1 VVTQLGI
8 PIDSLNYLL
17 STLVRDYFHI
27 SNYLKKELMV
37 KKDFLDLIP
46 NRAGADMGSDL
57 VFIHIAGLRVKSFQ
71 THTRGLKECIDY
83 MLSHNVESVAV
94 EATGVY
100 WLNFFDLCHES
111 NLDAWL
117 INPKYT
123 KTRAEKKTDVQ
134 DAIWIQ
140 RLHSADFLEKSF
152 MPNNEVRALREYV
165 RTRENYISERARK
178 VNQMN
183 KALIQMNIRI
193 DNVISQIHGVSGMKM
208 INAILAG
215 ERNAEKLIEM
225 CDVRIKSKKSEALR
239 DALQGNYQPQYLF
252 TLKMALEDYTYLDQK
267 IKNCDSYIEKQLIEM
282 CKDLQEPEQI
292 NKPKAIRHNKPK
304 IDNLQMI
311 MQTLTGGVDL
321 TTIPGI
327 TNYSLLRLTSE
338 LGNNVDAW
346 PSHKHFTSFLNLSP
360 RQNQSGK
367 SNKRPKSNRASH
379 RAGQIFRELAQSV
392 MNSKHQSLGLFGR
405 RLKSKK
411 GPQIAIKALARK
423 IAKMYYIC
431 SKRQMEYI
439 EPGIDTYTEKN
450 KIRTINRLRSQAA
463 KLGFQLE
470 EVKVA

>member
-1 VVTQLGI
+1 MA
-8 PIDSLNYLL
+8 
-17 STLVRDYFHI
+17 
-27 SNYLKKELMV
+27 KKN
-37 KKDFLDLIP
+37 FLDLIP
-46 NRAGADMGSDL
+46 NRAGADMGSEF
-57 VFIHIAGLRVKSFQ
+57 VFIHIAGQKVESFK

-83 MLSHNVESVAV
+83 MLSHNIESVAV

-111 NLDAWL
+111 KLDAWL

-123 KTRAEKKTDVQ
+123 KTRAGKKTDVQ

-152 MPNNEVRALREYV
+152 MPSSKVRTLREYV

-208 INAILAG
+208 INAILSG
-215 ERNAEKLIEM
+215 ERNIERLIEM
-225 CDVRIKSKKSEALR
+225 CDVRIRNKKSKELR
-239 DALQGNYQPQYLF
+239 DALRGNYQPEYLF
-252 TLKMALEDYTYLDQK
+252 SLKMALEDYIYVGQK
-267 IKNCDSYIEKQLIEM
+267 IKDCDSYIEKQLLNI
-282 CKDLQEPEQI
+282 KDALQEPVQI
-292 NKPKAIRHNKPK
+292 NKPKAIRHNKPQ
-304 IDNLQMI
+304 IDNFQLI

-327 TNYSLLRLTSE
+327 TNYSLLRIISE

-346 PSHKHFTSFLNLSP
+346 PTKKHFTSFLNLSP

-367 SNKRPKSNRASH
+367 SNKSPKSKKSSH
-379 RAGQIFRELAQSV
+379 KAGQVFRELAQSV
-392 MNSKHQSLGLFGR
+392 MNSKRQSLGIFGR
-405 RLKSKK
+405 RLKSRK
-411 GPQIAIKALARK
+411 GPQVATKALARK
-423 IAKMYYIC
+423 IAEMYYIC

-439 EPGIDTYTEKN
+439 EPGIESYTERN
-450 KIRTINRLRSQAA
+450 KLRSINRLKNQAA
-463 KLGFQLE
+463 KLGYQLK